1 MFVNTIL
8 NDIVYNANTKQ
19 RRAGVDILMSDKVN
33 FKTKSTILKWETWQ
47 WHKGKTSVSYNNAEI
62 VNN

>member
-19 RRAGVDILMSDKVN
+19 RRAGVDTLMSDKLN
-33 FKTKSTILKWETWQ
+33 FKTKSTILK
-47 WHKGKTSVSYNNAEI
+47 
-62 VNN
+62 

>member
-19 RRAGVDILMSDKVN
+19 RRAEVDILMSDKVN
-33 FKTKSTILKWETWQ
+33 FKTKSTILK
-47 WHKGKTSVSYNNAEI
+47 
-62 VNN
+62 